1 MQIDELSLLYNTY
14 TDKYEQLKKI
24 FDVVVI
30 ENKIRDI
37 DKKIV
42 EDPNFFNKQESRM
55 LLKEQMKLKRLLEEW
70 AELSEKYEEF
80 GVLLEL
86 LKEGNIDVESELHAQ
101 NKKLSNMLDEFEIK
115 MILNNQYDENDAILT
130 IHSGAGGTEANDWAE
145 MLYRMY
151 CRWVEKRGYKHQVL
165 DFIEGDKVGI
175 KSITFNII
183 GPYSY
188 GYLKGETGIHRLV
201 RLSPFDAN
209 NKRHTSFA
217 SVFVL
222 PDVEEDVEIEIKDSD
237 LKIETF
243 RASGAGGQH
252 VNKTDSAVRITH
264 LPTGIVVACQS
275 ERSQHQNK
283 ANALKILKAK
293 LYEREMEK
301 KREEKEK
308 LESLKGDIAW
318 GNQIRSY
325 VLHPYKMVK
334 DLRTKVEIG
343 NAEAVL
349 DGEID
354 EFIDAYLLFN
364 AGLKSVY
371 SGEK

>member
-1 MQIDELSLLYNTY
+1 MQIEDLTSLYNIY
-14 TDKYEQLKKI
+14 SDKFEQLKKI
-24 FDVVVI
+24 FDVSRI
-30 ENKIRDI
+30 ETKIQEI
-37 DKKIV
+37 DTKIID
-42 EDPNFFNKQESRM
+42 DPSFYNKQESRQI
-55 LLKEQMKLKRLLEEW
+55 LKEQMRLKKLLEEW
-70 AELSEKYEEF
+70 KLLTEKYEEI

-86 LKEGNIDVESELHAQ
+86 LKEGNLDIENELNSE
-101 NKKLSNMLDEFEIK
+101 NKILNKMLDEFEVK
-115 MILNNQYDENDAILT
+115 MILNDNHDSNDAIVT

-151 CRWVEKRGYKHQVL
+151 NRWIEKKGYKLEVL

-175 KSITFNII
+175 KSITFNVI

-188 GYLKGETGIHRLV
+188 GYLKGESGIHRLV

-222 PDVEEDVEIEIKDSD
+222 PDVDEEIEIEINESE

-264 LPTGIVVACQS
+264 LPTGIVVTCQN

-308 LESLKGDIAW
+308 LESSKGEIGW

-325 VLHPYKMVK
+325 VLHPYRMVK
-334 DLRTKVEIG
+334 DLRTKIEIG
-343 NAEAVL
+343 NADAVL

-364 AGLKSVY
+364 AGKKSVK
-371 SGEK
+371 GN

>member
-1 MQIDELSLLYNTY
+1 MTIEEVSSLYVTY
-14 TDKYEQLKKI
+14 SDKFEQLKKI
-24 FDVVVI
+24 FDINRI
-30 ENKIRDI
+30 ENHIKVI
-37 DKKIV
+37 DQKIV
-42 EDPNFFNKQESRM
+42 NDPNFYNKSESRH
-55 LLKEQMKLKRLLEEW
+55 LLKEQTRLKKLVEEW
-70 AELSEKYEEF
+70 ENLREKFEEM
-80 GVLLEL
+80 GVLIEL
-86 LKEGNIDVESELHAQ
+86 LKEGSNEIEGELNLVTKML
-101 NKKLSNMLDEFEIK
+101 NKELNEFEIK
-115 MILNNQYDENDAILT
+115 MILNDEHDINDAIVT

-151 CRWVEKRGYKHQVL
+151 NRWVEKKGYKLQVL
-165 DFIEGDKVGI
+165 DFVEGDKVGI
-175 KSITFNII
+175 KSITFNVI
-183 GPYSY
+183 GAYSY

-222 PDVEEDVEIEIKDSD
+222 PDIEDEIEIDLNEND

-243 RASGAGGQH
+243 RSSGAGGQH

-264 LPTGIVVACQS
+264 LPTGIVVACQN
-275 ERSQHQNK
+275 ERSQFQNK

-293 LYEREMEK
+293 LYEREMEI

-308 LESLKGDIAW
+308 LENSKGEIGW

-325 VLHPYKMVK
+325 VLHPYRMVK
-334 DLRTKVEIG
+334 DLRTKIETG
-343 NAEAVL
+343 NSEAVL

-354 EFIDAYLLFN
+354 EFINAYLLMN
-364 AGLKSVY
+364 AGLK
-371 SGEK
+371 GIDKG

>member
-14 TDKYEQLKKI
+14 TDKFEQLKKI
-24 FDVVVI
+24 FDVAII
-30 ENKIRDI
+30 ENKIKEI
-37 DKKIV
+37 DKKII
-42 EDPNFFNKQESRM
+42 EDPNFYNKQESRL

-70 AELSEKYEEF
+70 EKLSETYEEF

-86 LKEGNIDVESELHAQ
+86 LKEGNMDVENEINIQ
-101 NKKLSNMLDEFEIK
+101 NKKLGKILDEFEIK
-115 MILNNQYDENDAILT
+115 MILNSQYDENDAILT

-151 CRWVEKRGYKHQVL
+151 CRWAEKKGYKYQVL

-175 KSITFNII
+175 KSVTFNII

-188 GYLKGETGIHRLV
+188 GYLKGESGIHRLV

-222 PDVEEDVEIEIKDSD
+222 PDVEEDIEIEIKDSD

-264 LPTGIVVACQS
+264 LPTNIVVTCQS

-283 ANALKILKAK
+283 SNALKILKAR

-308 LESLKGDIAW
+308 LESTKGDIAW

-325 VLHPYKMVK
+325 VLHPYRMVK
-334 DLRTKVEIG
+334 DLRTRIEIG
-343 NAEAVL
+343 NADAVL

-364 AGLKSVY
+364 AGLKN
-371 SGEK
+371 GNENQG

>member
-1 MQIDELSLLYNTY
+1 M
-14 TDKYEQLKKI
+14 
-24 FDVVVI
+24 
-30 ENKIRDI
+30 ENDI
-37 DKKIV
+37 
-42 EDPNFFNKQESRM
+42 
-55 LLKEQMKLKRLLEEW
+55 
-70 AELSEKYEEF
+70 
-80 GVLLEL
+80 
-86 LKEGNIDVESELHAQ
+86 NIQ
-101 NKKLSNMLDEFEIK
+101 NKKLSTILDEFEIK

-151 CRWVEKRGYKHQVL
+151 CRWAEKKGYKYQVL
-165 DFIEGDKVGI
+165 DFIEGDKIGI
-175 KSITFNII
+175 KSVTFNII

-222 PDVEEDVEIEIKDSD
+222 PDVEEDVEIEIKDND

-264 LPTGIVVACQS
+264 LPTSIVVTCQS

-325 VLHPYKMVK
+325 VLHPYRMVK
-334 DLRTKVEIG
+334 DLRTKIEIG
-343 NAEAVL
+343 NADAVL

-354 EFIDAYLLFN
+354 EFVDAYLLFN
-364 AGLKSVY
+364 AGIKS
-371 SGEK
+371 GNGNQE